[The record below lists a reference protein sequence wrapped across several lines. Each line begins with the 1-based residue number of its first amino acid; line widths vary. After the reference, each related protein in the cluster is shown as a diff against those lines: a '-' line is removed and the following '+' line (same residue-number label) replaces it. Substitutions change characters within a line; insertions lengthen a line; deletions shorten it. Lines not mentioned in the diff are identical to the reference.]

1 MFLENV
7 YIHTVMIKVALKE
20 MCNVD
25 RKKKNPD
32 FHLSTLKGV

>member
-25 RKKKNPD
+25 RKKNPD